1 MAVETV
7 TFSGELKRIEAARLD
22 FILALQKL
30 RKFIL
35 SDDFLVKF
43 RDFEDILGDFED
55 KIITLVVEVENP
67 VPELGLPPFEAV
79 KQPPEGQPPQSEM
92 KWNWWRFAAVA
103 FINVISYVAVTERIL
118 SIPIFE
124 LILVMSIVMTLA
136 PYLVTLVRGLWSREE
151 EIGEE
156 KAESVRLEDWVQ
168 ETIDML
174 REKYKSARFLIKVQT
189 QTKENLPLQY
199 TSLNIDEAMYD
210 RNKQF
215 LETLPHE
222 FLSQLGKIR
231 SACNKNCWQRKQIVI
246 GAIVA
251 AKQFGNQ
258 MAGPQ
263 RGAGG
268 APT

>member
-7 TFSGELKRIEAARLD
+7 SFSGELKRIEAARLD
-22 FILALQKL
+22 FILALGAL

-35 SDDFLVKF
+35 SDDFLIKF
-43 RDFEDILGDFED
+43 REFERLLGDFEE

-67 VPELGLPPFEAV
+67 VPELGIPPFEAV
-79 KQPPEGQPPQSEM
+79 KQLEQPPQSEM

-231 SACNKNCWQRKQIVI
+231 SACN
-246 GAIVA
+246 
-251 AKQFGNQ
+251 
-258 MAGPQ
+258 
-263 RGAGG
+263 
-268 APT
+268 